1 MVKNKKKNR
10 TENSAYL
17 NERYHGPLIT
27 NEVVLGY
34 IKIYPWINLFFSI
47 LLVGIGLKGWYSDY
61 YGVIR
66 GAFTTCVV
74 INLLGIIL
82 SFFHDLIN
90 QFKSLTY
97 ILISLVVGTNILWL
111 DFIGM
116 TSFLS
121 KNNSTVPA
129 DFSSEKVLFYTIPL
143 IFLFIFST
151 ALYSWYYLPKNQ
163 GKIWAFN
170 RWETYGGKKKSKK
183 QERLFNLG
191 VAFVAVSL
199 IPAILTGY
207 IENIFGISF
216 GILITVT
223 FPAVMVDA
231 VYAALYVRK
240 NPDYDE
246 LT

>member
-129 DFSSEKVLFYTIPL
+129 DFSSEKVLFYTLLL

>member
-66 GAFTTCVV
+66 GVFTTCVV

-129 DFSSEKVLFYTIPL
+129 DFSSEKVLFYTLLL

>member
-1 MVKNKKKNR
+1 MV
-10 TENSAYL
+10 
-17 NERYHGPLIT
+17 
-27 NEVVLGY
+27 V
-34 IKIYPWINLFFSI
+34 
-47 LLVGIGLKGWYSDY
+47 
-61 YGVIR
+61 
-66 GAFTTCVV
+66 
-74 INLLGIIL
+74 
-82 SFFHDLIN
+82 
-90 QFKSLTY
+90 
-97 ILISLVVGTNILWL
+97 
-111 DFIGM
+111 
-116 TSFLS
+116 
-121 KNNSTVPA
+121 
-129 DFSSEKVLFYTIPL
+129 
-143 IFLFIFST
+143 
-151 ALYSWYYLPKNQ
+151 
-163 GKIWAFN
+163 
-170 RWETYGGKKKSKK
+170 SKK

>member
-1 MVKNKKKNR
+1 M
-10 TENSAYL
+10 
-17 NERYHGPLIT
+17 
-27 NEVVLGY
+27 
-34 IKIYPWINLFFSI
+34 
-47 LLVGIGLKGWYSDY
+47 LVDNDGIYSDLALVY
-61 YGVIR
+61 NLVIF
-66 GAFTTCVV
+66 G
-74 INLLGIIL
+74 
-82 SFFHDLIN
+82 
-90 QFKSLTY
+90 
-97 ILISLVVGTNILWL
+97 
-111 DFIGM
+111 
-116 TSFLS
+116 
-121 KNNSTVPA
+121 
-129 DFSSEKVLFYTIPL
+129 
-143 IFLFIFST
+143 IFLFSCT
-151 ALYSWYYLPKNQ
+151 LYSWYYLPKNQ
-163 GKIWAFN
+163 GKIWSFN

-216 GILITVT
+216 GILIAVT